1 MAVPIGDST
10 SSGIGLT
17 GVKPITI
24 HGCSMLV
31 ACLTFGRR
39 QAVTCMSNYERIYS
53 DKDISKLIQLLVKS
67 NHTDDGKLE
76 RTRYLPWFSLFPKNS
91 HVR

>member
-1 MAVPIGDST
+1 MVSHVICVIPRMSFGA
-10 SSGIGLT
+10 SG
-17 GVKPITI
+17 KPVET
-24 HGCSMLV
+24 
-31 ACLTFGRR
+31 
-39 QAVTCMSNYERIYS
+39 E
-53 DKDISKLIQLLVKS
+53 KLIQLLVKS